1 MLEVGMYVRCPM
13 DEQPNNARTFYLG
26 QITNIDEEK
35 GFATVYFHDPKNL
48 RAFFS
53 ELQDT
58 LSFPMNWL
66 VRVPALDESDVCY
79 NGSNAKIL
87 SVSKPGDKDNFYF
100 YFVEVTVNGKKQVVE
115 ICENEIEIPFT
126 RANYN
131 PAFQMMRYEL
141 QNPQWFLSRMT
152 VSKSL
157 YSIANAPFG
166 FKNLLGTRVQ
176 LFTHQVDTIV
186 RALSETPCRLMLAD
200 EVGLGKTIEAMAIIK
215 GMLDKQPKLNSLIIV
230 PDTLLYQ
237 WQTEISFKF
246 WYDAPIWNVDDTKD
260 SQMLIASFGDVIK
273 DYDKI
278 SKLKKWDICVV
289 DETHR
294 LINNNELYGNVLNL
308 CRDTENLLLLS
319 ATPILN
325 REEEYCKLLTLLNP
339 GRFENMPT
347 EEFNNLLDKQKNIQ
361 DIVFNLMRDLP
372 DYLEYDDVAYDFI
385 DGFNEI
391 NEEINDERLS
401 KLISQI
407 DMNSEDKGLAQVKL
421 ILSYIA
427 EFYQIERGII
437 RHRRAEIESADIKRT
452 LIELPYEM
460 AGSDV
465 GFYEENTYN
474 AILDLAIE
482 LPKETQS
489 DIAIVKALLS
499 AVSSS
504 PYAVLEVLEK
514 NKAYFN
520 NFYIDDVV
528 SNVSNWKL
536 AYDTEINT
544 IEQVAD
550 DVDAFHSKFAKI
562 VDYIDQEDISGENKY
577 IIFTGFVSTAIKLEE
592 CFKKFFGEEST
603 CSFHTGKTPEE
614 MQDAATLFQNDEAC
628 RFMICDESG
637 GEGRNFQ
644 VADFIVSMDL
654 PWSPALLEQR
664 IGRLDRIGREP
675 GKDVVSIVVHSEGT
689 VENDLFN
696 IYDKGLNI
704 FNKSLCG
711 MEIAFEEIHNSI
723 EKSLINDVKF
733 GLADAVDE
741 IVSFSAK
748 MNEEIEKE
756 RYYDLA
762 RQLDIDL
769 QEKLNNL
776 IFQFTDND
784 GAELM
789 NTMMAWP
796 HMAGFMGITVQ
807 NAFKDGSKVVT
818 IDTTKFSEKA
828 MMNTLYFPSRM
839 DEIIKR
845 AKRKNDILGTFSRT
859 AAVKH
864 ENLTFFAP
872 YNPLFDSITSN
883 AEECYRGRCTAL
895 KYKNCELDWKGF
907 IAIWNVK
914 FNPCKLYENNFSP
927 ELASLIN
934 RYLPS
939 EQVVYTKGLNSK
951 YDEID
956 KSFVLDEIQTRKWS
970 KAIHLGK
977 RSGGTIDTFKVR
989 FPQDKWKEIIK
1000 KIYSWSKKYA
1010 VESSEITIEVE
1021 KAKDELNRLLTAQA
1035 AREVFYGYKDTTFS
1049 LTQEEAD
1056 AIIYGLE
1063 NPIYELDSIAYAELE
1078 KQIEL

>member
-1 MLEVGMYVRCPM
+1 MFEIGMYVRCPI
-13 DEQPNNARTFYLG
+13 DDHPSNARTFYLG
-26 QITNIDEEK
+26 QITNIDEEN
-35 GFATVYFHDPKNL
+35 GFISVCFHDPKNL
-48 RAFFS
+48 RMFFAG
-53 ELQDT
+53 LKDAMKV
-58 LSFPMNWL
+58 PDKWV
-66 VRVPALDESDVCY
+66 VRVPALD
-79 NGSNAKIL
+79 GSNVIYNNSNATIL
-87 SVSKPGDKDNFYF
+87 SVSKAGDKDNFFY
-100 YFVEVTVNGKKQVVE
+100 YFVETNEKGKKIVKEVSE
-115 ICENEIEIPFT
+115 AELTIPFT
-126 RANYN
+126 RANFN
-131 PAFQMMRYEL
+131 PASQMMRYEL
-141 QNPQWFLSRMT
+141 QNPQWFLSRKT

-246 WYDAPIWNVDDTKD
+246 WYDAPIWNVDKCND
-260 SQMLIASFGDVIK
+260 SQILIVSFADIVK
-273 DYDKI
+273 DYAKI
-278 SKLKKWDICVV
+278 SKLKAWDICVV

-294 LINNNELYGNVLNL
+294 LINNNALYNTVLSL
-308 CRDTENLLLLS
+308 CKATENLLLLS

-339 GRFENMPT
+339 GRFENMPSD
-347 EEFNNLLDKQKNIQ
+347 EFNNLLDKQKNIQ

-372 DYLEYDDVAYDFI
+372 DYLEYDLSYDFI
-385 DGFNEI
+385 DGFEQI
-391 NEEINDERLS
+391 NEEINDERLTN
-401 KLISQI
+401 LIAQI
-407 DMNSEDKGLAQVKL
+407 DSDAEDKGLSQVKL
-421 ILSYIA
+421 LLSYIA

-452 LIELPYEM
+452 LIDLPYEM

-474 AILDLAIE
+474 AVLDLAME
-482 LPKETQS
+482 LPKETREEIQM
-489 DIAIVKALLS
+489 VKSLLS

-504 PYAVLEVLEK
+504 PYAVSEVIEK
-514 NKAYFN
+514 YKAYFSK
-520 NFYIDDVV
+520 FYIDDVV
-528 SNVSNWKL
+528 SNNSNWKL
-536 AYDTEINT
+536 AFDTEIKT
-544 IEQVAD
+544 IGRIVDYVD
-550 DVDAFHSKFAKI
+550 DFHSKFAKI
-562 VDYIDQEDISGENKY
+562 VDYIDQEDVRNEHKF

-592 CFKKFFGEEST
+592 CFKNFFGEEST

-614 MQDAATLFQNDEAC
+614 MQDAATLFQNDEEC

-664 IGRLDRIGREP
+664 IGRLDRIGRAP
-675 GKDVVSIVVHSEGT
+675 GKDVVSIVIHSEST

-704 FNKSLCG
+704 FQKSLCG

-723 EKSLINDVKF
+723 ENALINDVKF
-733 GLADAVDE
+733 GLADTVDE
-741 IVSFSAK
+741 IVSFSEK
-748 MNEEIEKE
+748 MSEEIEKE

-769 QEKLNNL
+769 QEKLNKL
-776 IFQFTDND
+776 ILQFTDND

-796 HMAGFMGITVQ
+796 HMAGFTGITVQ
-807 NAFKDGSKVVT
+807 NAFKDGSKVVS
-818 IDTTKFSEKA
+818 IDTTKFSENA
-828 MMNTLYFPSRM
+828 MMQSLYFPPKM
-839 DEIIKR
+839 DEIIRR
-845 AKRKNDILGTFSRT
+845 AKRKNDILGTFSRK

-872 YNPLFDSITSN
+872 YNPLFDSITAN
-883 AEECYRGRCTAL
+883 AEECYRGRCTAFRFPNS
-895 KYKNCELDWKGF
+895 KIKWKGF
-907 IAIWNVK
+907 ILTWNVK
-914 FNPCKLYENNFSP
+914 FNPCKLYENNYSV

-939 EQVVYTKGLNSK
+939 EQVVYSKGLNTT
-951 YDEID
+951 YEEID
-956 KSFVLDEIQTRKWS
+956 KSIVLDEIEALKWG
-970 KAIHLGK
+970 KPLHLGK
-977 RSGGTIDTFKVR
+977 RSGGAIDAFRAKN
-989 FPQDKWKEIIK
+989 PPEKWRDYIK
-1000 KIYSWSKKYA
+1000 KLYSWSRRYA
-1010 VESSEITIEVE
+1010 IENSKITIEIE
-1021 KAKDELNRLLTAQA
+1021 KARDELNRLLTAQT
-1035 AREVFYGYKDTTFS
+1035 ARELFYGYKDKSFT
-1049 LTQEEAD
+1049 LTQDEID
-1056 AIIYGLE
+1056 AIMFGLE
-1063 NPIYELDSIAYAELE
+1063 NPTYELDSIAYVELG
-1078 KQIEL
+1078 